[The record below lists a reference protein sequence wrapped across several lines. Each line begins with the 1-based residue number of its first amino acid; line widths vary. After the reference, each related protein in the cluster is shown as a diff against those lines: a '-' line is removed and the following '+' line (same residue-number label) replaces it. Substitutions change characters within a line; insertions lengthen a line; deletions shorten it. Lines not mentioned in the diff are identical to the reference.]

1 MEPLHTLLRLSILLL
16 ALTCSMG
23 VTAQTSKAA
32 QNDSLPNL
40 NIQTPPN
47 NDYTEKQIIMK
58 KRVISLIM
66 VL

>member
-1 MEPLHTLLRLSILLL
+1 MKSLHTIFRLSTLLL

-58 KRVISLIM
+58 KRVISLIL

>member
-1 MEPLHTLLRLSILLL
+1 MS
-16 ALTCSMG
+16 

-32 QNDSLPNL
+32 QNDSLPNI

-58 KRVISLIM
+58 KRVISLIL

>member
-1 MEPLHTLLRLSILLL
+1 MESLQTLFRLSILLL
-16 ALTCSMG
+16 VLTCSMG

-32 QNDSLPNL
+32 QNDSLSNL

>member
-1 MEPLHTLLRLSILLL
+1 MESLQTLFRLSILLL
-16 ALTCSMG
+16 VLTCSMG
-23 VTAQTSKAA
+23 VTEQTSKAA

-58 KRVISLIM
+58 KRVISLIL

>member
-1 MEPLHTLLRLSILLL
+1 MEPLHTTLRLSMLLL
-16 ALTCSMG
+16 VLTYSMG

-47 NDYTEKQIIMK
+47 NDYTEKQIIMM
-58 KRVISLIM
+58 KRVISLIL

>member
-1 MEPLHTLLRLSILLL
+1 MPLV
-16 ALTCSMG
+16 LTCSMG

-58 KRVISLIM
+58 KRVISLIL